1 MKNEMTLDK
10 TGLTIP
16 ASELAECGMAGVDLS
31 AQMTHSLLLLMP
43 REMTALQTADALA
56 GLFDA
61 ASQLVS
67 ALLDTCRMPCCKNC
81 DSDVREF
88 DLDAVPAPIRKLLL
102 DSGCCPAL
110 LECYLE
116 EGDVVYAAEGGNGP
130 LHGEGGKGQG
140 RAGAVACQFSHQL
153 CLRRGD
159 RAGDPSGL

>member
-16 ASELAECGMAGVDLS
+16 GSELAECGMAGVDLS
-31 AQMTHSLLLLMP
+31 AQIAHRRLLLMLP
-43 REMTALQTADALA
+43 DSVPLQPADALA

-67 ALLDTCRMPCCKNC
+67 ALLDACRMPCCKDC

-110 LECYLE
+110 LKCYLE
-116 EGDVVYAAEGGNGP
+116 EGDVVYAAE
-130 LHGEGGKGQG
+130 
-140 RAGAVACQFSHQL
+140 
-153 CLRRGD
+153 
-159 RAGDPSGL
+159 

>member
-16 ASELAECGMAGVDLS
+16 GSELAECGMAGVDLS

-67 ALLDTCRMPCCKNC
+67 ALLDACRMPCCKDC
-81 DSDVREF
+81 DYFFHLVTTPFFMIILLYHRFVWIAMQCKKKRE
-88 DLDAVPAPIRKLLL
+88 KL
-102 DSGCCPAL
+102 
-110 LECYLE
+110 
-116 EGDVVYAAEGGNGP
+116 
-130 LHGEGGKGQG
+130 
-140 RAGAVACQFSHQL
+140 R
-153 CLRRGD
+153 
-159 RAGDPSGL
+159 

>member
-1 MKNEMTLDK
+1 MKNEMTWDK
-10 TGLTIP
+10 NGLLIP
-16 ASELAECGMAGVDLS
+16 NGELAEQGLDCGELS
-31 AQMTHSLLLLMP
+31 AQMTQHLIMLMP
-43 REMTALQTADALA
+43 QEMTAVQTADALA

-67 ALLDTCRMPCCKNC
+67 ALLDACRMPCCKDC

-116 EGDVVYAAEGGNGP
+116 EGDVVYAAE
-130 LHGEGGKGQG
+130 
-140 RAGAVACQFSHQL
+140 
-153 CLRRGD
+153 
-159 RAGDPSGL
+159 

>member
-1 MKNEMTLDK
+1 MHCSTQ
-10 TGLTIP
+10 
-16 ASELAECGMAGVDLS
+16 A
-31 AQMTHSLLLLMP
+31 MP

-67 ALLDTCRMPCCKNC
+67 ALRDTCRMPCCKDC

-116 EGDVVYAAEGGNGP
+116 EGDVVYAAE
-130 LHGEGGKGQG
+130 
-140 RAGAVACQFSHQL
+140 
-153 CLRRGD
+153 
-159 RAGDPSGL
+159 

>member
-16 ASELAECGMAGVDLS
+16 GSELAECGMAGVDLS

-67 ALLDTCRMPCCKNC
+67 ALLDACKMPCGKHC
-81 DSDVREF
+81 DRAAEEF
-88 DLDAVPAPIRKLLL
+88 DLDAVPEIIRILLL
-102 DSGCCPAL
+102 NSGCCPSRLA
-110 LECYLE
+110 YHLE
-116 EGDVVYAAEGGNGP
+116 EGDIIYAV
-130 LHGEGGKGQG
+130 K
-140 RAGAVACQFSHQL
+140 
-153 CLRRGD
+153 
-159 RAGDPSGL
+159 

>member
-16 ASELAECGMAGVDLS
+16 GSELAECGMAGVDLS
-31 AQMTHSLLLLMP
+31 AQMTNSLLLLMP
-43 REMTALQTADALA
+43 REMTAVQTADALA

-67 ALLDTCRMPCCKNC
+67 ALLDACRMPCCKDC

-102 DSGCCPAL
+102 DSGCCPSL

-116 EGDVVYAAEGGNGP
+116 EGDVVYAAE
-130 LHGEGGKGQG
+130 
-140 RAGAVACQFSHQL
+140 
-153 CLRRGD
+153 
-159 RAGDPSGL
+159 